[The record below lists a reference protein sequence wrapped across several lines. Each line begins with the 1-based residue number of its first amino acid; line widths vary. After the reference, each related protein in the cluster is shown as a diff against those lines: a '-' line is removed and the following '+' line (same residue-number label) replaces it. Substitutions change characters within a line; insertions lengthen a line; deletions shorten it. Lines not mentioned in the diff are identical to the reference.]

1 MTLQDWIQDG
11 IGLAGLVISIIALLR
26 SRTASAESARARQ
39 LVTELTAHPAV
50 RALLGGSA
58 AAGGSGGTGKQWWSD
73 CSSGWGS

>member
-58 AAGGSGGTGKQWWSD
+58 AVGGSGGTGKQQSA
-73 CSSGWGS
+73 